1 MELIP
6 VEEVAK
12 ELHTAHRA
20 VVKAIL
26 NGTLP
31 IGMATEPED
40 GGRYIARIPK
50 ERWEKWKKGNL

>member
-1 MELIP
+1 MELVP

-31 IGMATEPED
+31 IGMAIAPED